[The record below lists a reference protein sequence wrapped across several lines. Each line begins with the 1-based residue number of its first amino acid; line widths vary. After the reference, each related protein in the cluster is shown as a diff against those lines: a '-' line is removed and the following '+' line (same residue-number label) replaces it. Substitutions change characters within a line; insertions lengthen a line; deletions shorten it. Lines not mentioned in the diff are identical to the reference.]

1 MTKYKVLKDN
11 SRYGEVEVAGE
22 HGEHLILTDR
32 KRVYSD
38 DYDSI
43 GVWWVDCLQEVGKI
57 PERIY
62 QLSYMPD
69 GYSLI
74 TAYVD
79 EAAVEKLFREN
90 IKAIIRKDA
99 HQIRAAIVKILDECK
114 VNESKEA
121 EVLCRV

>member
-1 MTKYKVLKDN
+1 MTKYKVLEDN
-11 SRYGEVEVAGE
+11 SRYGEVEVSGE
-22 HGEHLILTDR
+22 HGEKLILTDR
-32 KRVYSD
+32 KRVYGD
-38 DYDSI
+38 DYNSI
-43 GVWWVDCLQEVGKI
+43 GVWWVDCLQETEKI
-57 PERIY
+57 PDRIY

-90 IKAIIRKDA
+90 IKAIIRKDT
-99 HQIRAAIVKILDECK
+99 HQIRAAIVKILEECK

-121 EVLCRV
+121 EALCRA

>member
-1 MTKYKVLKDN
+1 MTKYKVLEDN
-11 SRYGEVEVAGE
+11 SRYGEVEVSGE
-22 HGEHLILTDR
+22 HGENLILTDR
-32 KRVYSD
+32 KRVYGD
-38 DYDSI
+38 DYNSI
-43 GVWWVDCLQEVGKI
+43 GVWWVDCLQEAKKI
-57 PERIY
+57 PDRIY

-90 IKAIIRKDA
+90 IIAIIRKDT
-99 HQIRAAIVKILDECK
+99 HQIRAAIVKILEECR

-121 EVLCRV
+121 EALCRA

>member
-1 MTKYKVLKDN
+1 MTKYKVLEDN
-11 SRYGEVEVAGE
+11 SRYGEVEVSGE
-22 HGEHLILTDR
+22 HGENLILTDR
-32 KRVYSD
+32 KRVYGD
-38 DYDSI
+38 DCNSI
-43 GVWWVDCLQEVGKI
+43 GVWWVDCLQEAEKI
-57 PERIY
+57 PDRIY

-90 IKAIIRKDA
+90 IIAIIRKDT
-99 HQIRAAIVKILDECK
+99 HQIRAAIVKILEECR

-121 EVLCRV
+121 EALCRA